1 MVNSGTILSLTL
13 LLDDWQGSLTTFK
26 GFTST
31 RPDQE
36 FENITW
42 PEVCNV
48 LCPDKPDIIEDKQLS
63 QYFIPCQLKEAQLVG
78 NTRKAAIENDQPTTG
93 KMRSK
98 HHVTEAAMLVMDVDG
113 MCETDFIVGKN
124 KIAHDGL
131 TFFAYTTHSHG
142 SPDKPGMRVRVVIPV
157 DRPLTLEEYAIAWH
171 GFDQL
176 YWQGEAGKADASGA
190 KLYQQQGTWCCH
202 PSRVDQAQSWRN
214 EGGVASADA
223 LIEIG
228 RAYVDRQSTK
238 EISAKQPDGIKTGR
252 IVHSEPQSQGLA
264 KLKALLEHIDPDCGY
279 ENWLQVLMAIFHET
293 GGSEEGLKLAITWS
307 SKGKKYKG
315 SQEIKAK
322 WCSFQL
328 DTNNPITIG
337 TLKKMVSDSGK
348 DLNAI
353 CRMAELG
360 FKNLGIELQVIK
372 PSELSKEESKSGSNN
387 NKTPGNELATA
398 IGYPTVPPSDAE
410 VIALLA
416 AMSPMEYDRIRIDK
430 AKEMG
435 VQVKTLDVEVR
446 KARNEEDDTG
456 NQPFHE
462 IEPYPVPIDPAL
474 LLDEIANIIRRFVI
488 LDPEQ
493 ADAIALWVSH
503 TYIIDNIDISPLLLI
518 DSPEKGCGKTLLES
532 LLSDISYRSL
542 AASHASAS
550 ALFRAVELWEPTIFF
565 DEADT
570 FFRDHHDLHNMIN
583 AGYKRGSFVLRSE
596 AAGDSFTPR
605 KFSVFSAKCIAGI
618 SLGKHLPDSTMSRG
632 ILIKMRRKL
641 PHEKVERLRHADRSV
656 LGEITS
662 KLTRFTQDYSQRIK
676 LARPVLP
683 DELSDRD
690 QDNWEP
696 LFAIAECAGPEWLQ
710 RATGAALK
718 LSSTNEASVS
728 IGNQLL
734 ADIQHIFESGEN
746 SRKISTTEL
755 ISALTKDEE
764 GPWKTYNRGKEITP
778 RQLAKLLGGYGIK
791 SKTVRIKQGYTPKGY
806 DADQFADAFAR
817 YLAHSPK
824 LPQQH
829 NDSPESQ

>member
-1 MVNSGTILSLTL
+1 MVDSGTILSPTM
-13 LLDDWQGSLTTFK
+13 LLDDWRGSLTTFK
-26 GFTST
+26 GFTNT

-36 FENITW
+36 FGNISW
-42 PEVCNV
+42 PEVRNV

-63 QYFIPCQLKEAQLVG
+63 EYFIPCQLKEARLVKK
-78 NTRKAAIENDQPTTG
+78 TLEAAIKNGQPTTG

-98 HHVTEAAMLVMDVDG
+98 QHVTEASMLVMDVDG
-113 MCETDFIVGKN
+113 MCETDFIVGLN
-124 KIAHDGL
+124 KMAHDGL

-142 SPDKPGMRVRVVIPV
+142 NPDKPGMRVRVVIPV
-157 DRPLTLEEYAIAWH
+157 DRPLTLEEYAMAWH

-190 KLYQQQGTWCCH
+190 NLYQQQGTRCCH
-202 PSRVDQAQSWRN
+202 PSRIDQTQSWRN
-214 EGGVASADA
+214 DGGVASADA

-228 RAYVDRQSTK
+228 RAYLDRQSTA
-238 EISAKQPDGIKTGR
+238 EISAKQPDGIKTGKS
-252 IVHSEPQSQGLA
+252 VHSLA
-264 KLKALLEHIDPDCGY
+264 KLKALLEHINPDCGY
-279 ENWLQVLMAIFHET
+279 EDWLHCLMAIFHEAD
-293 GGSEEGLKLAITWS
+293 GSEEGLKLADEWS

-353 CRMAELG
+353 LRMAELG
-360 FKNLGIELQVIK
+360 FKKLDIETKVIK
-372 PSELSKEESKSGSNN
+372 SSERSKDESKSSDD
-387 NKTPGNELATA
+387 NKTPTNELATA

-410 VIALLA
+410 KIKSLA
-416 AMSPMEYDRIRIDK
+416 AMSPMEYDRIRQEK

-435 VQVKTLDVEVR
+435 IQVKTLDAEVR
-446 KARNEEDDTG
+446 KARNEEGDEEKT
-456 NQPFHE
+456 PFPV
-462 IEPYPVPIDPAL
+462 IEPYSEQIDVAL
-474 LLDEIANIIRRFVI
+474 LLNEISDTIRRYVI
-488 LDPEQ
+488 LNPEQ

-518 DSPEKGCGKTLLES
+518 DSPERGCGKTLLETV
-532 LLSDISYRSL
+532 LVAISYRSL
-542 AASHASAS
+542 AASHASPS
-550 ALFRAVELWEPTIFF
+550 ALFRSVELWKPTIFF

-570 FFRDHHDLHNMIN
+570 FFRDHFDLHNMIN

-605 KFSVFSAKCIAGI
+605 KFPVFSTKCIAGI

-656 LGEITS
+656 LGEIAC
-662 KLTRFTQDYSQRIK
+662 KLTRFAQDYSQQIG

-710 RATGAALK
+710 RATDAALK

-734 ADIQHIFESGEN
+734 ADIQYIFESGEY

-778 RQLAKLLGGYGIK
+778 RQLAKLLGEYGIK